1 MRDNNETVSRDAM
14 YNLQMLCDEFHRLDE
29 EERIKILRTKLKRPD
44 MRAAKQH
51 EIEL

>member
-1 MRDNNETVSRDAM
+1 MNSNNSVVKQETLDR
-14 YNLQMLCDEFHRLDE
+14 LQELCDEFHMLDE
-29 EERIKILRTKLKRPD
+29 DERRDVLITKLKRPD